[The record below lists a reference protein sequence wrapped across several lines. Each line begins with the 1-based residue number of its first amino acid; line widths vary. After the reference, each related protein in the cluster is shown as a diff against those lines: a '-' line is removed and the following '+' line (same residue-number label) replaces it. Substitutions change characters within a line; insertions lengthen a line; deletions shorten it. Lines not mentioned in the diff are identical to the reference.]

1 MISSQLI
8 VAVLIVVSVL
18 LMVLEIFLIPGVTV
32 CGILSVLLGGGAV
45 WYAFVTLGS
54 TAGIVT
60 AAIWAAMLIAGIVAF
75 VKGKTLDKMSLS
87 TELKETSSQY
97 GIEKVEMGAVGT
109 AVSRLAPMGT
119 VMIDGKE
126 YEAKSQDGFIDQ
138 KSEIEV
144 VSILDNHLIVK
155 LK

>member
-1 MISSQLI
+1 MVSSQII
-8 VAVLIVVSVL
+8 VAVLVFVSVL
-18 LMVLEIFLIPGVTV
+18 LMVLEIFLIPGLTV

-45 WYAFVTLGS
+45 WYAFATLGS
-54 TAGIVT
+54 TAGLIT
-60 AAIWAAMLIAGIVAF
+60 TAIWAVMLIAGIVVFA
-75 VKGKTLDKMSLS
+75 KGKALDKISLK

-97 GIEKVEMGAVGT
+97 GIENVEAGAVGT

-119 VMIDGKE
+119 VMIDGRE

-144 VSILDNHLIVK
+144 VSAVDNHLIVK